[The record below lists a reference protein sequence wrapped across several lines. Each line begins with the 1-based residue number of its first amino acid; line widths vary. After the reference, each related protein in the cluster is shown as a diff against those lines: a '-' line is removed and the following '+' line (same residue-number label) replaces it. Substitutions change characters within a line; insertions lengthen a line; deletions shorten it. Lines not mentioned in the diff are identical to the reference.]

1 MRFLTIILLF
11 NLSSATNFESTG
23 NNWISM
29 EKNEKLF
36 FLEGFFVSQITLNKY
51 LQDAIK
57 YDSSGDPYWQKPFVL
72 VMYEQNLKEFSSSK
86 IGINTIKISDYLDA
100 FYQDSQNIKIPI
112 VEAIR
117 IISLR
122 ADGNNERADWFILK
136 NLQN

>member
-29 EKNEKLF
+29 KKNEKLF

-86 IGINTIKISDYLDA
+86 IGTNTTKISDYLDA

>member
-29 EKNEKLF
+29 KKNEKLF

-122 ADGNNERADWFILK
+122 ADGNNERAGWFILK

>member
-29 EKNEKLF
+29 KKNEKLF

-100 FYQDSQNIKIPI
+100 FYQDSKNIKIPI

>member
-1 MRFLTIILLF
+1 MRFLIIILLF
-11 NLSSATNFESTG
+11 NLTSATNFESTG

-29 EKNEKLF
+29 KKNEKLL

-51 LQDAIK
+51 LQDAVK

-86 IGINTIKISDYLDA
+86 IGIDTIKISDYLDA
-100 FYQDSQNIKIPI
+100 FYQDSQNMKIPL

-122 ADGNNERADWFILK
+122 ADGNIERADWFTLK